1 MKKNLFFGALFA
13 TVLLASC
20 DSKEEGTING
30 LFSVSE
36 TQQVKF
42 SSGNLQYTKSTQT
55 YQFAEHQWNVI
66 GDLDEDFDEKDTF
79 DLFAWGSGDNPR
91 PEELEEEEGAQ
102 FVDWGTQPVANGGE
116 YKWRTLTNEEWD
128 YMVMRRPD
136 AFNLIGYGMIE
147 NVKGLILLP
156 DAWEQPKDT
165 KFESL
170 ADTITTSSNSITVK
184 DWTKETDLTLL
195 NVYDAA
201 TWQKM
206 EDAGAVFLP
215 YNVKQLSRDEQL
227 GEGQYWSNT
236 DSEMDFANNFIWP
249 DRGCS
254 IDAFVMGVRLVKDV
268 VKE

>member
-42 SSGNLQYTKSTQT
+42 SSGNLQYTKSTKT
-55 YQFAEHQWNVI
+55 FQFAEYQWNVI
-66 GDLDEDFDEKDTF
+66 GDLDQDFDEKDTF

-91 PEELEEEEGAQ
+91 PEELEEEEGAT
-102 FVDWGTQPVANGGE
+102 FVDWGTQSIANGGD
-116 YKWRTLTNEEWD
+116 YKWRTLTNTEWD
-128 YMVMRRPD
+128 YLIRKRPN
-136 AFNLIGYGMIE
+136 ALNLLAYGTIE
-147 NVKGLILLP
+147 NTKGIILLP
-156 DAWEQPKDT
+156 DAWEQPEGVQFVSLVDT
-165 KFESL
+165 VVV
-170 ADTITTSSNSITVK
+170 TYSSMNVK
-184 DWTKETDLTLL
+184 NWTKETDLTPL
-195 NVYDAA
+195 NTYDAA

-215 YNVKQLSRDEQL
+215 YNMKVFSSDEQL

-236 DSEMDFANNFIWP
+236 DSEMNFSNNFIWP